1 MLARVKVSSPEVL
14 LCPVLS
20 RQSTSIQIVAVAGN
34 CQVFEKRRGES
45 DTELRVTVVRKS

>member
-20 RQSTSIQIVAVAGN
+20 RQSTSIQIVAGLENALE
-34 CQVFEKRRGES
+34 EKEREM
-45 DTELRVTVVRKS
+45 TQE